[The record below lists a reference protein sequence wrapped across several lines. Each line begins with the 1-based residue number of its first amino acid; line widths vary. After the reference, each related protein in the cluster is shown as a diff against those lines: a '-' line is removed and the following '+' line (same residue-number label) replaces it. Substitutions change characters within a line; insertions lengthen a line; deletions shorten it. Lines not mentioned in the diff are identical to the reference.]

1 MGFPL
6 PPDPFDA
13 DRPIRPAVEQAR
25 MVDSAPDRV
34 LVPTLG
40 RPRED
45 EALAYAL
52 ETFPAADIVLLAV
65 IMPLDAPLSEGG
77 ILERSEDRQAQ
88 AQASATNLLESV
100 ADGASDRVRIETIEG
115 RPGTVVPQYAAEEGI
130 DHVVMYGSRTGST
143 GFLRRFLGRG
153 IAATVVDRTPQPV
166 TVLD

>member
-1 MGFPL
+1 MADSH
-6 PPDPFDA
+6 PDH
-13 DRPIRPAVEQAR
+13 
-25 MVDSAPDRV
+25 V

-65 IMPLDAPLSEGG
+65 ITPLDAPLSEGG
-77 ILERSEDRQAQ
+77 ILEREDRRAQ
-88 AQASATNLLESV
+88 TRASATDLLESV
-100 ADGASDRVRIETIEG
+100 ADAASDRVRIETAEG

-143 GFLRRFLGRG
+143 GFFRRFLGRD
-153 IAATVVDRTPQPV
+153 IAATVVDRTAQPV